1 MAVGLSQPENILSV
15 KGVQLAT
22 VAAGIKKNGQKH
34 DLVLITFEPDT
45 VCAGVFTRNAFCAA
59 PVTVAKKHLAQTSPR
74 ALLINSGNANAGT
87 GARGLRDAEQG
98 CALVASAISCA
109 DVEVLPFSTGII
121 GEDLPMNKIES
132 GIKQLPA
139 GLEEDAWVQAATAIM
154 TTDTVAKA
162 CSRSLRIDN
171 AEVTITGIAKGSGMI
186 RPDMATML
194 AFIATDA
201 AVNREWL
208 QQCLETAVNFSFNNI
223 TVDGDTSTNDAC
235 ILAATG
241 ASGSH
246 ILDGSCDSSV
256 EFQKAVNEVLIQLAQ
271 TIVRDGEGATK
282 FVTVHVES
290 AVDVA
295 EAKQVA
301 YTIAHSPL
309 VKTALYASDP
319 NWGRILAAVG
329 RAGLDSLNINN
340 VSIYLGDVCIVS
352 NGGRDPAYAEALG
365 QAVMSQDEIS
375 IRVVL
380 NRGKE
385 QATVWTTDLSY
396 DYVKINAEYRS

>member
-22 VAAGIKKNGQKH
+22 VAAGIKKNGNKH

-59 PVTVAKKHLAQTSPR
+59 PVTVAKNHLAQTSPR

-98 CALVASAISCA
+98 CALVASAIGCA

-121 GEDLPMNKIES
+121 GEDLPMDKIES

-241 ASGSH
+241 ASGSYM
-246 ILDGSCDSSV
+246 LDGSCDSSV

-271 TIVRDGEGATK
+271 AIVRDGEGATK

-329 RAGLDSLNINN
+329 RAGLDNLDINN

-352 NGGRDPAYAEALG
+352 KGGRDPAYEEARG

>member
-1 MAVGLSQPENILSV
+1 MAVGLSHPENILSV

-59 PVTVAKKHLAQTSPR
+59 PVTVAKNHLAQTSPR

-98 CALVASAISCA
+98 CALVASAIGCA

-121 GEDLPMNKIES
+121 GEDLPMDKIES

-139 GLEEDAWVQAATAIM
+139 GLEEDAWVQAAKAIM

-235 ILAATG
+235 MLAATG

-246 ILDGSCDSSV
+246 MLDGSCDSSV
-256 EFQKAVNEVLIQLAQ
+256 DFQKAVNEVLIQLAQ
-271 TIVRDGEGATK
+271 AIVRDGEGATK
-282 FVTVHVES
+282 FVTVDVES
-290 AVDVA
+290 AVNVA

-329 RAGLDSLNINN
+329 RAGLDNLDINS

-352 NGGRDPAYAEALG
+352 KGGRDPAYEEALG